1 MALAT
6 NTRFQIAKRTKA
18 DIELRE
24 PTYSVRQ
31 SESAAG
37 NPLLI
42 INDGVADIA
51 GILIEQRNYDGFNV
65 VAELSA
71 SAAEGLPEHV
81 MWLAIDSGQSTTVVA
96 RLVAAAKQIGTS
108 SLKMV
113 LNQAAPITEAAFV
126 DANVATEI
134 VNDARN
140 GASGQ

>member
-6 NTRFQIAKRTKA
+6 NTRYQLAKRTKA
-18 DIELRE
+18 DVELRE
-24 PTYSVRQ
+24 PTYTVTQ
-31 SESAAG
+31 LETAAG
-37 NPLLI
+37 DPLLI
-42 INDGVADIA
+42 INDGSDDIA
-51 GILIEQRNYDGFNV
+51 GILIEQRNFDGFNV

-81 MWLAIDSGQSTTVVA
+81 MWLAVDSGSSTTIVA
-96 RLVAAAKQIGTS
+96 RLTAAAKAIGTS

-113 LNQAAPITEAAFV
+113 LNQAAPIVEADFI